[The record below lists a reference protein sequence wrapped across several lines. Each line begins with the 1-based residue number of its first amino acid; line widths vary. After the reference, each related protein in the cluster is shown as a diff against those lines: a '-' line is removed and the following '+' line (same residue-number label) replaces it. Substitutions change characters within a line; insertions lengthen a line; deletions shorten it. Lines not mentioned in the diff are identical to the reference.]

1 MELLGFDCFVSTTF
15 GAIVLRCQ
23 QVWSQFRCEER
34 LEERLELLEVSF
46 NRHKQ
51 DVQIH
56 QR

>member
-1 MELLGFDCFVSTTF
+1 MELLGFDCFVSATF

-34 LEERLELLEVSF
+34 LELIEVSF